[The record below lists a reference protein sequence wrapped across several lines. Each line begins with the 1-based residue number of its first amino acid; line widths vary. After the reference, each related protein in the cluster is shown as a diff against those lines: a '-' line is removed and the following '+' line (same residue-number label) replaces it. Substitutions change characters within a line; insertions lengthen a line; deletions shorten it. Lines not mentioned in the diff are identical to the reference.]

1 MWYRDW
7 NDMYI
12 CQDMRQEPQW
22 AEYEEILEE
31 EEQGITEEEAVEH
44 FNNTFDLPADITEA
58 LKYIWRKAREGEM
71 TDEEMTTG
79 FFLLGQIKT
88 HDDTEGAD
96 RIFTTLEDLYWIDYE
111 LQDTTSK

>member
-1 MWYRDW
+1 
-7 NDMYI
+7 MYI